1 MNSRLLVQEPGK
13 VEPPPDRDPPWV
25 AWALVLVGAAIAFC
39 LAGTPMSKVLPQDW
53 PEGGPSEVFGQT
65 LPPEA
70 APLACPACQNC
81 ESGTWLAQFVHHLDS
96 LAENP
101 REIRDVLNR
110 CYTETRLTP
119 VTVSDTGDWGI
130 CQINARA
137 WPDVDVERLLVD
149 PEYAAGECLR
159 IYRVYYKACGSNWQC
174 CYRRGLQG
182 GC

>member
-1 MNSRLLVQEPGK
+1 MNSRLLVQEPEK
-13 VEPPPDRDPPWV
+13 IETETDREPNWL
-25 AWALVLVGAAIAFC
+25 WLALVLVGSAIAFC
-39 LAGTPMSKVLPQDW
+39 LAGAPISKVTPQDW
-53 PEGGPSEVFGQT
+53 PEGGASEVFGQT
-65 LPPEA
+65 MAPEA
-70 APLACPACQNC
+70 EPVVCPPCRDC
-81 ESGTWLAQFVHHLDS
+81 ESGTWLARFVHHLDN
-96 LAENP
+96 LADNP

-119 VTVSDTGDWGI
+119 SAVSEAGDWGI

-137 WPDVDVERLLVD
+137 WPDVDVERLLTD

-159 IYRVYYKACGSNWQC
+159 VYRVFFKACGDRWQC